1 MQTIQEFILENAL
14 LENGDVVSMVT
25 LGVCA
30 WISFDFLH
38 LLFSAVLSWFKR
50 Y

>member
-1 MQTIQEFILENAL
+1 METIRDFILDNAL
-14 LENGDVVSMVT
+14 LEHGDVVSMVT
-25 LGVCA
+25 LGLCS
-30 WISFDFLH
+30 WIAFDFLH